1 MTITSNALENNIEKM
16 MNTKSIEGFKP
27 YLMTDF
33 DGCGRDNKICTF
45 ELNDIKLVINVYVR
59 HGEGCTVAWKMYKN
73 DQLSKKGDKFLT
85 ADYYD
90 EKYAYQYAKGVFYNL
105 IRLWIEE
112 TQKEEELI

>member
-1 MTITSNALENNIEKM
+1 

-90 EKYAYQYAKGVFYNL
+90 EKDAYQYAKGVFYNL